1 MCSLAIAPF
10 KPLFLA
16 ELNIFTCLFPWYCCL
31 FYRDIIED
39 TPLVDMLGDKPCYN
53 PDGTLSEDDVPCT
66 SEQNTHCCGKS
77 SICLTNGYCLGADA
91 QPFGL
96 SRGSCTNQNWA
107 TGCPQRCWSMDSLP
121 VFFFFFFHSICQLTK
136 RSYTEYDGDNK
147 HGGCPII
154 SIDYNK
160 GWQYCCG
167 NLVSNNNE
175 VQCAANTEDRFLLD
189 ATQVIPGVGML
200 SNLSNFYVSGSA
212 PNSSII
218 PSPSPSPRPNLTASI
233 SSNNSGTASHDTAIG
248 VGVGVPLGVI
258 ALVFLVW
265 ALLERKRAQDT
276 STKLAEVMSGIP
288 SGGGY
293 QMKKNPHVA
302 VELGA
307 TQSMPAELGQT
318 QSVPEL
324 MGRTR

>member
-1 MCSLAIAPF
+1 MLEYG
-10 KPLFLA
+10 FLA
-16 ELNIFTCLFPWYCCL
+16 
-31 FYRDIIED
+31 
-39 TPLVDMLGDKPCYN
+39 
-53 PDGTLSEDDVPCT
+53 S
-66 SEQNTHCCGKS
+66 
-77 SICLTNGYCLGADA
+77 
-91 QPFGL
+91 
-96 SRGSCTNQNWA
+96 
-107 TGCPQRCWSMDSLP
+107 
-121 VFFFFFFHSICQLTK
+121 FFFFFFHSIFQLTK